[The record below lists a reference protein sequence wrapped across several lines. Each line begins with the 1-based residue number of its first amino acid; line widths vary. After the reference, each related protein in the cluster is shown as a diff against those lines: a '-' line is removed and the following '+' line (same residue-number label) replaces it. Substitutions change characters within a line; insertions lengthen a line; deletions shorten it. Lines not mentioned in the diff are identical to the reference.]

1 MVYLILWSII
11 FILLDLSEPS
21 LSLMREIPRLS
32 TLKNDIDT
40 LGLDETKDSEDI
52 DEIKSPVFVIC
63 PDPPYKPSFF
73 RGDGRNDTEAA
84 DKFFWALPYY
94 SDWFDEN
101 TFIAKDFYE
110 KMTYQLESDLLLY
123 MQVYNEK

>member
-1 MVYLILWSII
+1 MVSRGNVRKLIHTII
-11 FILLDLSEPS
+11 YSVLIVVYCFFYMEEAVS
-21 LSLMREIPRLS
+21 
-32 TLKNDIDT
+32 NY
-40 LGLDETKDSEDI
+40 TKKQTTIVQGKEDI

-73 RGDGRNDTEAA
+73 RGNGRNDTEAA